1 MPSPE
6 FSVND
11 VKHLVGAK
19 RLVDVVDVQTQKGSE
34 MQMKDFVK
42 YYQEKPEDRKQLLNV
57 ISLEFSKTKMEP
69 LVQVGFV
76 VVATFFLGQIL
87 VVKY

>member
-1 MPSPE
+1 M
-6 FSVND
+6 ND

-69 LVQVGFV
+69 LVQVS
-76 VVATFFLGQIL
+76 LDLICIL
-87 VVKY
+87 QRRQCLSTIYRMPR

>member
-1 MPSPE
+1 MLFPQVPASD

-19 RLVDVVDVQTQKGSE
+19 RLVDVVDVQTQKGIE
-34 MQMKDFVK
+34 MPMKDFVK
-42 YYQEKPEDRKQLLNV
+42 YYQEKPSDRKQLLNV

-69 LVQVGFV
+69 LVQVRFM
-76 VVATFFLGQIL
+76 Q
-87 VVKY
+87 VKQ